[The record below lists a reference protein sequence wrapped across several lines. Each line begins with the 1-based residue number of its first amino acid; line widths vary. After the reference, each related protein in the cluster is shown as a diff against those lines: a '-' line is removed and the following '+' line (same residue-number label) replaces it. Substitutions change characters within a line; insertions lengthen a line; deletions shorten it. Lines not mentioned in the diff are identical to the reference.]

1 MTVAKSALCMPY
13 NNGYEHNSN
22 GHKRCDGTIYPD
34 GTCLCVCHK
43 SEGNDLTMVEV
54 DGTPVAFTLALV
66 QILVSWRI
74 ARRTVTQVTSSR
86 KRGMVQF
93 LQHYCPNCFAPVTL
107 IDADQIDPSIFD
119 HLGERS

>member
-54 DGTPVAFTLALV
+54 DGTPVAFTRKVELSLATSTLALV

-86 KRGMVQF
+86 KGVWASFCSTTARIALRQ
-93 LQHYCPNCFAPVTL
+93 
-107 IDADQIDPSIFD
+107 
-119 HLGERS
+119 